1 MKNKKL
7 AYILL
12 PVVLLVW
19 GIVGYKL
26 YVKFFGEEDA
36 IVASTEIVSEDK
48 ANAITDHFEIAN
60 NYRDPFLGNAVR
72 EAVVSSQPTTAPLQ
86 RQTVVIPPVMK
97 PVVYWPAIKVG
108 GIVNEKKFMGIISGK
123 NVLLSKGEQ
132 ALGVTFVKSSKDSVW
147 FKFSNEQKAYPL
159 K

>member
-7 AYILL
+7 AYILF

-36 IVASTEIVSEDK
+36 IVASTEIVSADK
-48 ANAITDHFEIAN
+48 ANTFTDHFDIEN

-72 EAVVSSQPTTAPLQ
+72 EAVVSAQAQQAPVQ
-86 RQTVVIPPVMK
+86 RQVVVAPPVLK
-97 PVVYWPAIKVG
+97 PMVYWPAIKVG